1 MSAIKILEQVSFMSE
16 VYFCYPEHTFVLQS
30 NNKGRGGKTC
40 SSAFGT
46 DFEQWLA
53 KFRGLFRTNPNA

>member
-30 NNKGRGGKTC
+30 NNKGRGGGGRPALVLSELTL
-40 SSAFGT
+40 SN
-46 DFEQWLA
+46 D
-53 KFRGLFRTNPNA
+53 